1 MNETLCVLHGH
12 MQTGTQIHIKQPF
25 EARPTV
31 SNKYE
36 ILSNF
41 LQSETL

>member
-1 MNETLCVLHGH
+1 MNETPCALHGH
-12 MQTGTQIHIKQPF
+12 MQSGTQIHIKQPF

-41 LQSETL
+41 LESVAL